1 MVWKLPPHEP
11 FGTAQAQ
18 QDPDQDGI
26 ATDIPL
32 RFAGQVFD
40 ADTGLHYNYFR
51 DYDPWT
57 GRYIQSDPIGLEG
70 GLNTFTY
77 AIGNPIGYTDPQGL
91 WVNIVGGA
99 AIGGFGNLGYQLW
112 NNGGSFQCIDWRDVG
127 EWALIGGLSGALVPE
142 GLIARGG
149 MQTVTRWGPSGN
161 WVMTGGSSWR
171 NWLFAGSSE
180 LGYPMS
186 TAVTT
191 QVPTSSLAWP
201 TGWEAVKGL
210 IGQRVIV
217 GGAAIGGAGA
227 ANAAQTGVRA
237 NDD

>member
-1 MVWKLPPHEP
+1 MVWKLPSHDP
-11 FGTAQAQ
+11 FGIAQAQ
-18 QDPDQDGI
+18 QDPDQDCI

-70 GLNTFTY
+70 G
-77 AIGNPIGYTDPQGL
+77 
-91 WVNIVGGA
+91 
-99 AIGGFGNLGYQLW
+99 
-112 NNGGSFQCIDWRDVG
+112 G
-127 EWALIGGLSGALVPE
+127 EYLY
-142 GLIARGG
+142 
-149 MQTVTRWGPSGN
+149 
-161 WVMTGGSSWR
+161 
-171 NWLFAGSSE
+171 WLFAGSSE

-191 QVPTSSLAWP
+191 QLPTSSLAWP

>member
-1 MVWKLPPHEP
+1 MLDTLGPSLRLTIFKRKH
-11 FGTAQAQ
+11 T
-18 QDPDQDGI
+18 I
-26 ATDIPL
+26 SL

-70 GLNTFTY
+70 G
-77 AIGNPIGYTDPQGL
+77 
-91 WVNIVGGA
+91 
-99 AIGGFGNLGYQLW
+99 
-112 NNGGSFQCIDWRDVG
+112 G
-127 EWALIGGLSGALVPE
+127 EYLY
-142 GLIARGG
+142 
-149 MQTVTRWGPSGN
+149 
-161 WVMTGGSSWR
+161 
-171 NWLFAGSSE
+171 WLFAGSSE
-180 LGYPMS
+180 LGYSMF
-186 TAVTT
+186 TAVST
-191 QVPTSSLAWP
+191 QLPTSSLAWP